1 VIPLPPWANGPFEL
15 LVHAEGHLRAA
26 DDFDRRIAL
35 ISFDNAI
42 EVAIT
47 TFLTL
52 HPIQRGNRIYPN
64 ADVEKWLENY
74 HSKLEFVGKEVA
86 TRKLSWEVEK
96 SHIIWAHEHRNEQ
109 YHGGTKGTPE
119 KSVLLLVKKAALWIF
134 SMLFEVTDCEKRLD
148 DAIKA
153 TLDPAPPQHDDGY
166 DRAIDHE
173 YGMVEVA
180 EQSFYASEVLF
191 NADYEAYKETGA
203 RLCQKPSKSPATG
216 GKE

>member
-1 VIPLPPWANGPFEL
+1 MTLLPPWANGPFEL
-15 LVHAEGHLRAA
+15 LVHAEGHLRALE
-26 DDFDRRIAL
+26 DFDRRIAL

-47 TFLTL
+47 TYLTM
-52 HPIQRGNRIYPN
+52 HPIQRGGRTYQN
-64 ADVEKWLENY
+64 ADIDKWLENY
-74 HSKLEFVGKEVA
+74 HSKLEFVEKELVA
-86 TRKLSWEVEK
+86 RKLPWEVEK
-96 SHIIWAHEHRNEQ
+96 THIIWAHEHRNEQ

-119 KSVLLLVKKAALWIF
+119 KSVLNLVRKAALWIF

-153 TLDPAPPQHDDGY
+153 AVTPPPQRDENY

-173 YGMVEVA
+173 YGMIEVA

-191 NADYEAYKETGA
+191 NVDYDAYKDAGA
-203 RLCQKPSKSPATG
+203 RLCQKTPKTAATG